1 MIYIFGHKNPDTD
14 SIVASLVLAHLK
26 KKLGIKTQAC
36 RLGPINE
43 ESQYILNRFKINA
56 PRYLKNV
63 KTQVADIPY
72 TKASVGTL
80 TTSIMEAIHLMEKE
94 ELRSLAIV
102 SKHNHVMGIVD
113 LQELALTFIRTYE
126 KELNAPFN
134 NICEGLSASPLT
146 RTTLPFYINGE
157 IIVLA
162 YHYDTLKK
170 KDILKDYHIAI
181 VGDRH
186 DITALAIEKNVSL
199 IIVTGNH
206 NLPQELID
214 KADAKDITIIS
225 TPFDSYETSKKLPLC
240 NTIAT
245 YLKRDADYFGDQD
258 YLSWVLE
265 DMKNKPNQSAFPV
278 VDEKNRYLGMLS
290 RKNLIGAQGKS
301 VILVD
306 HNEYIQSAKG
316 LREAVILEI
325 YDHHKLGDIKT
336 TYPLQFKN
344 LPLGSTSTLLLQEF
358 AERHMMPDDAY
369 CGLILGGIIS
379 DTLMLTSPTTT
390 DTDRRY
396 VALLEKHL
404 DLDVND
410 FARDMFKAGTALDT
424 ISTKELFYKD
434 LKWFESDEKK
444 ACISQIFTLDID
456 TLKERE
462 EELKNLMIKIKTENK
477 NTYVILLVTDI
488 LKKGSYIYYEPDSKY
503 LAPYCFGP
511 NIYKGKFLE
520 GIVSRKKQ
528 VMPKVMEFIS
538 SSNL

>member
-36 RLGPINE
+36 RLGPINK
-43 ESQYILNRFKINA
+43 ESQYILNKFKINA

-63 KTQVADIPY
+63 KTQIADIPY

-80 TTSIMEAIHLMEKE
+80 TTSIIKAIHLMEKE

-102 SKHNHVMGIVD
+102 SKYNHVIGIID
-113 LQELALTFIRTYE
+113 LQELTLTFIRTYE
-126 KELNAPFN
+126 KELNAPFS
-134 NICEGLSASPLT
+134 NIYEGLSASSLT
-146 RTTLPFYINGE
+146 KTKPPFYINGE

-162 YHYDTLKK
+162 YHYDTIKK

-186 DITALAIEKNVSL
+186 DITSLAIEKNVSL
-199 IIVTGNH
+199 IIVTGDH

-245 YLKRDADYFGDQD
+245 YLKRDADYFCDQD
-258 YLSWVLE
+258 YLSWIVE

-290 RKNLIGAQGKS
+290 RKNLIGAQGKN

-306 HNEYIQSAKG
+306 HNEYIQSAEG
-316 LREAVILEI
+316 LKEAVILEI

-336 TYPLQFKN
+336 TYPMQFKN
-344 LPLGSTSTLLLQEF
+344 IPLGSTSTLLMREF
-358 AERHMMPDDAY
+358 LERNMMPDDAY

-390 DTDRRY
+390 DTDKKY
-396 VALLEKHL
+396 ATLLEKHL
-404 DLDVND
+404 HLDIND
-410 FARDMFKAGTALDT
+410 FARDMFKAGTALGV
-424 ISTKELFYKD
+424 ISTKELFCKD

-444 ACISQIFTLDID
+444 ACISQILTLDID

-462 EELKNLMIKIKTENK
+462 EELKNLMIKTENK
-477 NTYVILLVTDI
+477 NAYVILLITDI

-503 LAPYCFGP
+503 LATYCFGP
-511 NIYKGKFLE
+511 NIYKGKFLK

-528 VMPKVMEFIS
+528 VMPKLMKFIS
-538 SSNL
+538 SGNL

>member
-14 SIVASLVLAHLK
+14 SIVASLVLGHLK
-26 KKLGIKTQAC
+26 KKLGIKAQAC
-36 RLGPINE
+36 RLGPINK

-80 TTSIMEAIHLMEKE
+80 TTSIMEAIRLMEKE
-94 ELRSLAIV
+94 ELRSLAVV
-102 SKHNHVMGIVD
+102 SKHNYVMGIVD
-113 LQELALTFIRTYE
+113 LQELALAFIRTYE
-126 KELNAPFN
+126 KELNAPFSN
-134 NICEGLSASPLT
+134 VCEGLSASLLT
-146 RTTLPFYINGE
+146 RATPPFYINGE

-162 YHYDTLKK
+162 YHYDTIKK
-170 KDILKDYHIAI
+170 KDILKDRHIAI
-181 VGDRH
+181 VGDRY
-186 DITALAIEKNVSL
+186 DITALAIEKNISL

-214 KADAKDITIIS
+214 KADSKDITIIS

-258 YLSWVLE
+258 YLSGVVE

-306 HNEYIQSAKG
+306 HNEYIQSAEG
-316 LREAVILEI
+316 LKEAVILEI

-336 TYPLQFKN
+336 TYPLKFKN

-358 AERHMMPDDAY
+358 LERHIMPDYAY

-390 DTDRRY
+390 DTDRKC
-396 VALLEKHL
+396 VALLEKHFGF
-404 DLDVND
+404 DVND
-410 FARDMFKAGTALDT
+410 FARDMFKAGTALGT

-456 TLKERE
+456 TLKKRE
-462 EELKNLMIKIKTENK
+462 EELENLMIKIKTENK
-477 NTYVILLVTDI
+477 NAYVILLITDI

-503 LAPYCFGP
+503 LATYCFRP
-511 NIYKGKFLE
+511 NIHKGKFLE

-528 VMPKVMEFIS
+528 VMPKIMEFIS
-538 SSNL
+538 SSKL

>member
-14 SIVASLVLAHLK
+14 SIVASLVLTHLK
-26 KKLGIKTQAC
+26 KKLGIDAQAC

-43 ESQYILNRFKINA
+43 ESQYILNRFKVNA
-56 PRYLKNV
+56 PSYLKNV

-72 TKASVGTL
+72 TKASVITL

-94 ELRSLAIV
+94 ELRSLAVI
-102 SKHNHVMGIVD
+102 SKHNYVMGIVD
-113 LQELALTFIRTYE
+113 LQELALTFIKTYE
-126 KELNAPFN
+126 KEINAPFN
-134 NICEGLSASPLT
+134 NIFEGLSANSLT
-146 RTTLPFYINGE
+146 TTTPPSYISGE
-157 IIVLA
+157 IIILA
-162 YHYDTLKK
+162 YHHNTLKK
-170 KDILKDYHIAI
+170 KAILRDYHIAI
-181 VGDRH
+181 IGDRH
-186 DITALAIEKNVSL
+186 DITELAIEKNVPL

-214 KADAKDITIIS
+214 KADAKNITIIS

-245 YLKRDADYFGDQD
+245 HLKRNATYFCDQD
-258 YLSWVLE
+258 YLSLVVD
-265 DMKNKPNQSAFPV
+265 DMKNNPNQSAFPII
-278 VDEKNRYLGMLS
+278 DEKNRYLGMLS
-290 RKNLIGAQGKS
+290 RKNLIGAQGKN

-306 HNEYIQSAKG
+306 HNEYVQSAEG
-316 LREAVILEI
+316 LRESVILEI

-336 TYPLQFKN
+336 TYPMKFKN

-358 AERHMMPDDAY
+358 LERHIMPDNSY

-390 DTDRRY
+390 DIDKKY

-404 DLDVND
+404 GINAND
-410 FARDMFKAGTALDT
+410 FAKDMFKAGTTIGT
-424 ISTKELFYKD
+424 ISTKELFHKD

-444 ACISQIFTLDID
+444 ACVSQIFTLDID
-456 TLKERE
+456 SLKERE
-462 EELKNLMIKIKTENK
+462 AELENIIIKTENK
-477 NTYVILLVTDI
+477 NLYVILLVTDI
-488 LKKGSYIYYEPDSKY
+488 LKKGSYIYYESNSKY
-503 LAPYCFGP
+503 LATYCFGP
-511 NIYKGKFLE
+511 NIHKSKFLE

-528 VMPKVMEFIS
+528 VMPKVMEFIN